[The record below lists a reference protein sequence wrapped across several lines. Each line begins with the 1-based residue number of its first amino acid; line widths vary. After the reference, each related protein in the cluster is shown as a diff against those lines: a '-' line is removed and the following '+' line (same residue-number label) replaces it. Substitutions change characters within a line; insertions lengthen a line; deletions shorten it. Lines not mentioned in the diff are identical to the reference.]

1 MKTPLPISTIS
12 RLCMVFRLCEE
23 FQQQGKDRVSSTQI
37 GRTLDMAAH
46 TIRKDL
52 NHLGEIG
59 DTGSGY
65 DIGRLK
71 QHLAQALGFE
81 QAHRAC
87 IVGLGRLGTAI
98 LEHEAFDVNG
108 YEIVAGF
115 DANINRLETMQT
127 RTQVYPAY
135 EITEV
140 VAREAIELALITVP
154 REAAQD
160 VAQALMAGGI
170 QGIINF
176 APIVIKP
183 DSEAV
188 VVRNINIVNEMR
200 ILSSI
205 LNLNDAAPE

>member
-1 MKTPLPISTIS
+1 MKTTLPISTIS
-12 RLCMVFRLCEE
+12 RLCMVFSLCEE
-23 FQQQGKDRVSSTQI
+23 LQQQGKVRVSSTQI
-37 GRTLDMAAH
+37 GRALDMAAH
-46 TIRKDL
+46 TVRKDL

-65 DIGRLK
+65 DIGRLQ
-71 QHLAQALGFE
+71 QHLSEALGFG
-81 QAHRAC
+81 QTHRAC

-98 LEHEAFDVNG
+98 LEHGAFDVHG

-115 DANINRLETMQT
+115 DANINRLETIRT

-140 VAREAIELALITVP
+140 VQRETIELALMTVP
-154 REAAQD
+154 REAAQN
-160 VAQALMAGGI
+160 VAQALVAGGI
-170 QGIINF
+170 RGIINF

-183 DSEAV
+183 DSDAV
-188 VVRNINIVNEMR
+188 AVRNINIVNELR

-205 LNLNDAAPE
+205 LRLNDAAPD

>member
-1 MKTPLPISTIS
+1 
-12 RLCMVFRLCEE
+12 MVYRLCEE
-23 FQQQGKDRVSSTQI
+23 LEQQGKDRVSSTQI
-37 GRTLDMAAH
+37 GRALDMAAH

-65 DIGRLK
+65 AIGRLK
-71 QHLAQALGFE
+71 QHLAHALGFE
-81 QAHRAC
+81 QPHRAC

-115 DANINRLETMQT
+115 DANINRLETLQT
-127 RTQVYPAY
+127 CIQVYPAY
-135 EITEV
+135 EISEV
-140 VAREAIELALITVP
+140 VQREKIELAIMTVP
-154 REAAQD
+154 RHAAQE
-160 VAQALMAGGI
+160 VAQTLCAGGI
-170 QGIINF
+170 RGIINF

-183 DSEAV
+183 DARDV
-188 VVRNINIVNEMR
+188 TVRNINVVNELR

-205 LNLNDAAPE
+205 LKWNDAEPE